1 MKGERMNNKAISGV
15 LVLLLMLAVGLHSE
29 ASRGSDSDGKEELEK
44 RKGAFKSILVNP
56 VADFSKYSSVCL
68 TAVVLA
74 QRQDVLR
81 HAPTA
86 TGSLVGKRSR
96 KSVAPDKQELSEL
109 RRVVRETIVSEFGS
123 MEGMELTLEP
133 DAATL
138 LLRASVT
145 DMVFESSRK
154 SEDGTRVPVLA
165 QGVIEFEL
173 IDSETGLL
181 VGRMFERRKCNARK
195 RSQSTDEPIR
205 LWSEVEP
212 WVQQGA
218 ADLQGELSILGG

>member
-1 MKGERMNNKAISGV
+1 MSHKTVSGTLV
-15 LVLLLMLAVGLHSE
+15 LVVMLGVGLLSE
-29 ASRGSDSDGKEELEK
+29 ASQGSDSDRVEDLEK
-44 RKGAFKSILVNP
+44 RKGAFRSTLVNP

-68 TAVVLA
+68 TTVVLE

-96 KSVAPDKQELSEL
+96 KTVGLERQELSEL

-123 MEGMELTLEP
+123 MEGLELTLEP

-145 DMVFESSRK
+145 DMVFESSRR

-165 QGVIEFEL
+165 QAVSEFEL

-181 VGRMFERRKCNARK
+181 VGRMFERRKCKAPK
-195 RSQSTDEPIR
+195 RSQSTGEPIR

-212 WVQQGA
+212 WVQKGA
-218 ADLQGELSILGG
+218 TDLQGELSNLRG

>member
-1 MKGERMNNKAISGV
+1 MEG
-15 LVLLLMLAVGLHSE
+15 
-29 ASRGSDSDGKEELEK
+29 LEK

-56 VADFSKYSSVCL
+56 VTDFSKYSSVYL
-68 TAVVLA
+68 TAVVLEP
-74 QRQDVLR
+74 REHLPR
-81 HAPTA
+81 RAPTA

-96 KSVAPDKQELSEL
+96 KPIAPDERELSEL

-145 DMVFESSRK
+145 DMVFVSSRK

-181 VGRMFERRKCNARK
+181 VGRMFERRKCNTRK
-195 RSQSTDEPIR
+195 RPQSTDQPLR

-218 ADLQGELSILGG
+218 TDLQGELSNLGG